1 MATAILVTVDR
12 ALLERIWAAVAA
24 IPPGRVDSYGG
35 VARRAG
41 LPRRARLVGRALK
54 LAPPELGLPWH
65 RVLNAGGRISFPAGS
80 AAHALQRRRLEA
92 EGLHFKGDRVELP
105 AGGGQDEL
113 DRMLWGPPGDL
124 P

>member
-1 MATAILVTVDR
+1 MAAAVLVTTDR
-12 ALLERIWAAVAA
+12 APLERIWAAVAA
-24 IPPGRVDSYGG
+24 IPHGHVDSYGG

-65 RVLNAGGRISFPAGS
+65 RVLNASGRISFPAGS
-80 AAHALQRRRLEA
+80 EAHALQRRRLEA
-92 EGLHFKGDRVELP
+92 EGLRFVGDRVD
-105 AGGGQDEL
+105 ARVGGTGDL
-113 DRMLWGPPGDL
+113 DRILWGPPGDS

>member
-1 MATAILVTVDR
+1 VTTDR

-24 IPPGRVDSYGG
+24 IPRGRVDSYGG

-41 LPRRARLVGRALK
+41 LPRRARLVGRALR

-65 RVLNAGGRISFPAGS
+65 RVLNAAGRISFPAGS
-80 AAHALQRRRLEA
+80 DAYAEQRRRLEA
-92 EGLHFKGDRVELP
+92 EGLRFVGERVE
-105 AGGGQDEL
+105 AGGDDPVGL
-113 DRMLWGPPGDL
+113 DRALWGPPGGL